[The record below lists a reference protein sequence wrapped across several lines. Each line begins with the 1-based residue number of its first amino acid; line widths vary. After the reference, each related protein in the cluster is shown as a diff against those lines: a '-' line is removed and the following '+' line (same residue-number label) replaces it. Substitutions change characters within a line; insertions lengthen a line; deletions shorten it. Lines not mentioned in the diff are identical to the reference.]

1 MAIPSIRWQAMRDLT
16 DAPAD
21 AIAAERSR
29 VAKEGWGAAL
39 LARQT
44 GDGHWND
51 ATEHGWMTTTDA
63 LQLLRDLGADPADE
77 KVRDAIGRVTG
88 RITWWQLDGRPFF
101 DGETEACIN
110 GRILAT
116 GAYFG
121 AAVEPLLARLLG
133 EQLEDGGW
141 NCEAP
146 ASKRSSFH
154 STICVLEGLLEYE
167 KGRGAA
173 AAVTDARARAEH
185 YLLERRM
192 LRSLS
197 TGEVISR
204 RWTSF
209 LFPPVWHYDVLR
221 GLDYL
226 RRAGVKP
233 DERVAEAVALVEQ
246 KRGDDGRWPLDA
258 IHPDHAERLAFDVET
273 GVGEPSR
280 WNTLRALRVLDWARG

>member
-1 MAIPSIRWQAMRDLT
+1 MASRAKVVTWLLNGDPSIRWQAMRDLT

-121 AAVEPLLARLLG
+121 AAVEPLRPAGRAARGRRLELRGAGERTLLVPLDDLRLG
-133 EQLEDGGW
+133 RPAGIRDG
-141 NCEAP
+141 A
-146 ASKRSSFH
+146 R
-154 STICVLEGLLEYE
+154 
-167 KGRGAA
+167 AA

-197 TGEVISR
+197 TGEVIR
-204 RWTSF
+204 RQ
-209 LFPPVWHYDVLR
+209 L
-221 GLDYL
+221 G
-226 RRAGVKP
+226 RASCFRPCGTTMCC
-233 DERVAEAVALVEQ
+233 AASTICAVPASSPMSASP
-246 KRGDDGRWPLDA
+246 KRWRWWSKSA
-258 IHPDHAERLAFDVET
+258 
-273 GVGEPSR
+273 GC
-280 WNTLRALRVLDWARG
+280 